1 MSIPPRP
8 SRHPWAAYCLVM
20 AATLLLTGCL
30 TQTSQPRPAP
40 AARVAPGSTEPLGFN
55 GLSINAMRRGMEIG
69 RYVWDLDCAPPYDPV
84 FWTSGAGMRRGSTI
98 DARFGEVMADTGF
111 DVVGRHGGPDAPGV
125 GDNRA
130 RFTVQGEL
138 RDIRLELCHRN
149 NWLTGAN
156 KGVSGTGSA
165 RVDWS
170 VYDARGGRL
179 VHRLTTSGVSR
190 QDSGVPQGDILLIE
204 EAFAAAADRLAADP
218 GFRAAV
224 SRGGATTPSS
234 NSGSVG
240 GGGLDGVSD
249 IPVDG
254 QSPPVALTIQSPPVD
269 RSASADPTTRVGA
282 AQIRVGDAHG
292 LVIGETRGEGGW
304 QSLLLVP
311 SVGSGDSVTV
321 RPAPGVTLTGIVE
334 GRDGASGFA
343 LVRVP
348 ARLTAAPARG
358 GPLRVS
364 DRVSVAAGRG
374 RVSATG
380 IIGGL
385 PLDPRRGVSV
395 IQADLGLAGLLGVR
409 VELGDPLL
417 DDSGAVIGLALGPT
431 GLSAATPPGL
441 IAFLPV
447 GEILS
452 RLGVDLL
459 EGGAD
464 GGPVLQGPRAVWS
477 ADPARRANGARP
489 RAGAGAESRDAFDA
503 ELDGDVD
510 PPT

>member
-1 MSIPPRP
+1 MSIPSRP

-20 AATLLLTGCL
+20 AAALPLAGCL
-30 TQTSQPRPAP
+30 TPTSQPRPAP
-40 AARVAPGSTEPLGFN
+40 AARVAPGTTEPLRFG

-84 FWTSGAGMRRGSTI
+84 FWTSGVDMRRGSTI
-98 DARFGEVMADTGF
+98 DARFGEVMAETGF
-111 DVVGRHGGPDAPGV
+111 DVVGRHGGPDEPSAS
-125 GDNRA
+125 DSRA

-138 RDIRLELCHRN
+138 RDVRLELCHRN

-179 VHRLTTSGVSR
+179 VHRLSTSGVSR
-190 QDSGVPQGDILLIE
+190 HDSGVPQGDILLIE

-218 GFRAAV
+218 GFRAVV
-224 SRGGATTPSS
+224 SRGGATTPFS

-240 GGGLDGVSD
+240 GGGLDAD
-249 IPVDG
+249 IPMDG

-304 QSLLLVP
+304 QSVLLVP
-311 SVGSGDSVTV
+311 SVGPGDSVTV
-321 RPAPGVTLTGIVE
+321 RPAPGVTMTGIVE

-417 DDSGAVIGLALGPT
+417 DESGAVIGLALGPT

-464 GGPVLQGPRAVWS
+464 GGPVSQGPRAVRS
-477 ADPARRANGARP
+477 ADPARRSNGARP
-489 RAGAGAESRDAFDA
+489 RAGAGAEGRDAFDA